1 MDVCSMFD
9 SRDETDSSDESDPS
23 EESDSS
29 DEADSSDECDSSEES
44 DSADKS
50 KTGYK
55 RIKSK
60 HPRSTYYVEGM
71 KEITCNLFI
80 LQL

>member
-9 SRDETDSSDESDPS
+9 SRDETDSS

-71 KEITCNLFI
+71 KEITCNLSI